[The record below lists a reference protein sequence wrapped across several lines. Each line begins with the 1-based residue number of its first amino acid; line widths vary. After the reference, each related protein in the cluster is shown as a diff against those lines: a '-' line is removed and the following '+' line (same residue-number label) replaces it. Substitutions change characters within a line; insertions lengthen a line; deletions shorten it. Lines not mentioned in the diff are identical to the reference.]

1 MATSSTSKEDQKVD
15 VNQAGSTYSVD
26 WDNHGWCYMLLRI
39 VFFLWLG
46 QDFLGSLVLVP
57 HFGQLFG
64 SLFATGMTRLGPF
77 LLLFAVLLME
87 FAAQSSKEITQDVT
101 HSSLPEELS
110 PIRSATFWTIHHK
123 DSSAQASKHCSK

>member
-39 VFFLWLG
+39 VFFLWVALLNLISISSSWAHREIVIDVMDS

-64 SLFATGMTRLGPF
+64 SLFATGMTRLGP
-77 LLLFAVLLME
+77 
-87 FAAQSSKEITQDVT
+87 
-101 HSSLPEELS
+101 
-110 PIRSATFWTIHHK
+110 
-123 DSSAQASKHCSK
+123 